1 MGGQS
6 NIRTRK
12 VSGMTRFD
20 ELFELGRE
28 AVLSRTHGCDKPPVD
43 GGRWGIAVI
52 LKPDTTL
59 THRLAE
65 ITNDTMRVAGS
76 HHWPTGLP
84 SAVHFTVRALEWF
97 RTEVPED
104 DPSVARYAA
113 ALERAAKRAKP
124 VALTVGG
131 LTLTPSCVMVC
142 AEPVDETATELA
154 QALAGEL
161 GPDGWL
167 EEDFN
172 RNIWYAT
179 LVHFAGPIDDPRAL
193 VDWVQQRRETLVA
206 RADFGRVYFDR
217 VYFDRAQLIRYTFNG
232 RHTELVTLASVVL

>member
-1 MGGQS
+1 MS
-6 NIRTRK
+6 
-12 VSGMTRFD
+12 RFD
-20 ELFELGRE
+20 KLFELGRE
-28 AVLSRTHGCDKPPVD
+28 AVLSRVHDCDKPPVD

-59 THRLAE
+59 AGRLAE
-65 ITNDTMRVAGS
+65 ITDEAMAIAGS
-76 HHWPTGLP
+76 HHWPTGSP

-104 DPSVARYAA
+104 DPSVARYTE

-124 VALTVGG
+124 IALTIRG
-131 LTLTPSCVMVC
+131 LTLTPSCVMMC
-142 AEPVDETATELA
+142 AEPTDETATGFA

-167 EEDFN
+167 EEDFH
-172 RNIWYAT
+172 RDIWYAT
-179 LVHFAGPIDDPRAL
+179 LVHFAGPIDEPQAL

-206 RADFGRVYFDR
+206 QADFDT
-217 VYFDRAQLIRYTFNG
+217 AQLIRYTFNG
-232 RHTELVTLASVVL
+232 RHTELAPLASVAL